1 MALNPRISRY
11 LAPSDS
17 CISPFPGED
26 YYYPVSDSLFFF
38 HIRTNVLQT
47 QQLSGT
53 LLGSLQNYFD
63 CKGARYP
70 VRAHIERTFDAKT
83 PLTPSAHK

>member
-26 YYYPVSDSLFFF
+26 YYYPVSDSFFF
-38 HIRTNVLQT
+38 FFSYQNERAADATAQWDPTRQPSKLFRLQG
-47 QQLSGT
+47 GT
-53 LLGSLQNYFD
+53 VP
-63 CKGARYP
+63 R
-70 VRAHIERTFDAKT
+70 
-83 PLTPSAHK
+83 PSAH